1 MIILKILL
9 IIGTVFVALF
19 VLSLIIYFFNLDM
32 KAAAA
37 IMPVFS
43 KHYDRVDRKKKRKN
57 DDGKKGRVHGEG
69 IG

>member
-1 MIILKILL
+1 MMVLKILL
-9 IIGTVFVALF
+9 IIGIVFVALF

-43 KHYDRVDRKKKRKN
+43 KHYDRVDKKKKRQK
-57 DDGKKGRVHGEG
+57 DGGKKGRVHGEG

>member
-9 IIGTVFVALF
+9 IIGIVFVALF

-57 DDGKKGRVHGEG
+57 DGGKKGRAHGEG

>member
-1 MIILKILL
+1 MMILKILL
-9 IIGTVFVALF
+9 ILGIVLAVLF

-43 KHYDRVDRKKKRKN
+43 KHYDRVDRKKNKQKDSGRKGGA
-57 DDGKKGRVHGEG
+57 DGDRNG
-69 IG
+69 

>member
-1 MIILKILL
+1 MMILKILF
-9 IIGTVFVALF
+9 IIGIVFVALF

-43 KHYDRVDRKKKRKN
+43 KHYDRVDRKKKKRN
-57 DDGKKGRVHGEG
+57 ERDRTVES
-69 IG
+69 

>member
-9 IIGTVFVALF
+9 IIGIVFVALF

-43 KHYDRVDRKKKRKN
+43 KHYDRVDRRKKRKN
-57 DDGKKGRVHGEG
+57 DDGKKGRAHGEG